1 MIGEIPFKACGMN
14 GSVGWALPLDPDV
27 RCLYLGDIRE
37 LGNSVAGAFAHP
49 DEADNGE

>member
-1 MIGEIPFKACGMN
+1 MN

-27 RCLYLGDIRE
+27 RCLHLGDIRE